1 MSMSQSVKKN
11 AEKNMQ
17 DLANMAND
25 HTGRN
30 ISGSDYQD
38 SEEKRKISS
47 TMLKNIKKIQE
58 STEKHDMSNINTKDP
73 KYQDG

>member
-25 HTGRN
+25 HTGSN

-58 STEKHDMSNINTKDP
+58 STEKHDMSNINTKGP

>member
-1 MSMSQSVKKN
+1 MSQSVKKN

-25 HTGRN
+25 HTGSSN

-47 TMLKNIKKIQE
+47 AMLKNIKKIQE
-58 STEKHDMSNINTKDP
+58 STEKHDMSNINTKGP